1 MATGF
6 LIDSNIIIDFSAKKL
21 AGKQHEYVAEII
33 DNFPQISVNNKIEL
47 LGFEVVPPQIKLFI
61 DQVSIIGL
69 DDEVVDLTI
78 ALRKEY
84 KIKLPDAI
92 IAATAL
98 VNDLT
103 IVTNNIK
110 DFSNISGLQLINPYS
125 IT

>member
-21 AGKQHEYVAEII
+21 AGKQNEYVAEII
-33 DNFPQISVNNKIEL
+33 DNFPQISVINKIEL

-98 VNDLT
+98 ANDLT

>member
-21 AGKQHEYVAEII
+21 AGKQYEYVAEII
-33 DNFPQISVNNKIEL
+33 DNFPQISVINKIEL

-98 VNDLT
+98 ANDLT